1 MTSYI
6 SGSEDDVNVMLE
18 TAGVKSIDGLFK
30 DIPEEHKI
38 SGLINL
44 PKGISEFELKKELSL
59 LSEKNIQPT
68 ISFLGAGSYNH
79 FIPSTVS
86 AITGRSEFYTGY
98 TPYQAEISQ
107 GSLQAIYEFQTMIAH
122 LSGMDMAN
130 ASMYDGATALG
141 ESAIMAC
148 THTKKEKVLVA
159 KSVHPEYRQVL
170 HTYMAGRNIEVSE
183 IKTDKG
189 SVDIADLKAK
199 LDDKT
204 AGVIVQSPNFFGIIE
219 DQEQIAEIAHG
230 NSSLF
235 ISCVVEAM
243 SLGYLKN
250 PGECGADI
258 FAGEGQSL
266 GISQCYG
273 GPHLGLIAVKK
284 PLLRRLPGRI
294 SGKTVDADGKE
305 AFILTLQAREQHIR
319 REKASSNICTNQ
331 GLCAIAATVYLSTVG
346 NKLMEIAR
354 QNHQKTNYAF
364 ESMSSCAEVLFQ
376 RPFFNE
382 FVVKIPNANSD
393 IKTLLQKGIIAG
405 LPLEEYYPDM
415 SDCILV
421 CCTEMTT
428 REQID
433 LLKSEIQNAGG
444 NTQ

>member
-6 SGSEDDVNVMLE
+6 SGSVDDANQMLK

-30 DIPEEHKI
+30 DVPAEHKI
-38 SGLINL
+38 TELLNF
-44 PKGISEFELKKELSL
+44 PKGISELSLKKELSL
-59 LSEKNIQPT
+59 LSKKNVLPE
-68 ISFLGAGSYNH
+68 ISFLGAGCYNH

-86 AITGRSEFYTGY
+86 AITGRGEFYTGY

-107 GSLQAIYEFQTMIAH
+107 GSLQVIYEFQTMIAS
-122 LSGMDMAN
+122 LAGMEMAN

-141 ESAIMAC
+141 ESAVMASI
-148 THTKKEKVLVA
+148 HTKKERVLIA

-170 HTYMAGRNIEVSE
+170 QTYMAGRNIEILE
-183 IKTDKG
+183 IEINEG
-189 SVDIADLKAK
+189 SVDIADLQAK

-219 DQEQIAEIAHG
+219 DQEQIAEMAHG
-230 NSSLF
+230 SSALF
-235 ISCVVEAM
+235 ISCAAEAM
-243 SLGYLKN
+243 SLGYLKSA
-250 PGECGADI
+250 GECGADI

-294 SGKTVDADGKE
+294 SGRTVDADGND
-305 AFILTLQAREQHIR
+305 AFVLTLQAREQHIR

-346 NKLMEIAR
+346 NKLMDIAM
-354 QNHQKTNYAF
+354 QNHQKANYAF
-364 ESMSSCAEVLFQ
+364 DTLQSCSELLFEK
-376 RPFFNE
+376 PFFNE
-382 FVVKIPNANSD
+382 FVIKIPNASSV
-393 IKTLLQKGIIAG
+393 IRTLLQKGIVAG

-415 SDCILV
+415 TDCILV

-428 REQID
+428 KAQID
-433 LLKSEIQNAGG
+433 RLQSEIQKAGG
-444 NTQ
+444 NG